1 MAAKE
6 CEFKILENRLIARD
20 VFLLRLDGDCS
31 AFSGA
36 GQFCEIRI
44 PGKYLRRPISVCDIA
59 ENTLTLIYKVMG
71 EGTEELSF
79 MEEGEYLPVLTG
91 LGNGYDLSA
100 CPNNPVLA
108 GGGVGVPPLYF
119 LCKKLIEAGKHP
131 YVALGFRS
139 KEDVFFLEEFRAL
152 GVPVNLVTEDGS
164 AGQKGFV
171 TSMPF
176 PADRKRCSAR
186 CMRWWRTDSSA
197 LKNGWVADLA
207 PAWDAPGRCAPE

>member
-31 AFSGA
+31 SFSGA

-44 PGKYLRRPISVCDIA
+44 PGKYLRRPISVCDIT
-59 ENTLTLIYKVMG
+59 ENTLTLIYKVLG

-91 LGNGYDLSA
+91 LGNGYDLST
-100 CPNNPVLA
+100 CPNNP
-108 GGGVGVPPLYF
+108 
-119 LCKKLIEAGKHP
+119 
-131 YVALGFRS
+131 
-139 KEDVFFLEEFRAL
+139 
-152 GVPVNLVTEDGS
+152 VTEDGS

-171 TSMPF
+171 TSILGDHRYAFSCGPEAMLRAVYEMVEDGQFSFEERMGCGFGACMGCSRKMRSGMKRICTDGPVF
-176 PADRKRCSAR
+176 PWKEIV
-186 CMRWWRTDSSA
+186 W
-197 LKNGWVADLA
+197 
-207 PAWDAPGRCAPE
+207 